1 MFWKKLR
8 NRGEEMNNKRLNRIS
23 EEVKRVVSELI
34 YNGLKDPRVNSMTT
48 ITKVEVTRD
57 LRYAKI
63 YVSVFGN
70 KEEKENTLLGLESAK
85 GFIRKEIG
93 NRIDL
98 RYAPEPIFILDES
111 IEQGIYMSKLIKEV
125 NKDSNS
131 LEEDKNDE

>member
-1 MFWKKLR
+1 
-8 NRGEEMNNKRLNRIS
+8 MNNKRLNRIS

-85 GFIRKEIG
+85 GFIRKEISS
-93 NRIDL
+93 RIDL

-111 IEQGIYMSKLIKEV
+111 IEQGIYMSNLFKEDR
-125 NKDSNS
+125 NG
-131 LEEDKNDE
+131 E